1 MGRPAISPKLPNMIL
16 NKKLCCAFFM
26 LLSIAMQA
34 QEKTDKKL
42 QRAIQSLVQGF
53 NGEVGIYVKN
63 LRTNKVALYHADTV
77 FPTASM
83 IKIPILIGVMDKIY
97 KNELTYHQDLV
108 YKDSLL
114 YAGIDILGS
123 YKNGEKTTVS
133 RIIMLMLTMSD
144 NTASLW
150 LQSLAGTGTRI
161 NAILDSNGF
170 KNTRVNSRTPGREA
184 NRSQY
189 GWGQTTPRE
198 MAGLMEKIYK
208 RELINAEASEKMLRL
223 LGRNFF
229 DEVGISQIPS
239 YVFVASKHGSV
250 NESRGETL
258 FVMAPHGP
266 YVFSIITKNIQDQS
280 WRSNNEAWVLMR
292 KLSKL
297 LWNHYE
303 PSSTWTSTM
312 PVEGRPDANQADRE

>member
-1 MGRPAISPKLPNMIL
+1 MRFKL
-16 NKKLCCAFFM
+16 
-26 LLSIAMQA
+26 LLLLLLPTLLHA

-42 QRAIQSLVQGF
+42 QRSIEELVKDFKGD
-53 NGEVGIYVKN
+53 VGVYVKS
-63 LRTNKVALYHADTV
+63 LRTNKVAMYHADTI

-83 IKIPILIGVMDKIY
+83 IKIPILIGMMDKIY
-97 KNELTYHQDLV
+97 KGELGYHQELI
-108 YKDSLL
+108 YTDSLL
-114 YAGIDILGS
+114 YPGIDILGS

-133 RIIMLMLTMSD
+133 RIMMLMLTMSD

-161 NAILDSNGF
+161 NQILDSTGF
-170 KNTRVNSRTPGREA
+170 KYTRVNSRTPGREN

-198 MAGLMEKIYK
+198 MATLMEKIYK
-208 RELINAEASEKMLRL
+208 REMINAEASERMLRL

-229 DEVGISQIPS
+229 DEVAISQIPS
-239 YVFVASKHGSV
+239 YVFVAAKNGAV
-250 NESRGETL
+250 NESRSETL

-266 YVFSIITKNIQDQS
+266 YIFSIITKNIQDQTWKS
-280 WRSNNEAWVLMR
+280 GNEAWVLIR

-297 LWNHYE
+297 LWNYYE
-303 PSSTWTSTM
+303 PHSTWTSPM
-312 PVEGRPDANQADRE
+312 PVEGRTDANNNDRE